1 MAASSGR
8 TFTISKAAAVIAG
21 LRENSVSFDGSPV
34 DVTDKTDNGFRT
46 FASFAGVKSFDISA
60 TGVLDDDVFQDII
73 ADEDSTLLLTDVTI
87 QWADGSS
94 TSGNVYISSCTFAGA
109 HDGENTYDIS
119 LQSSG
124 EWAYTP
130 AV

>member
-8 TFTISKAAAVIAG
+8 DFTISKAAAVLAG
-21 LRENSVSFDGSPV
+21 LRENSISFDGSPV
-34 DVTDKTDNGFRT
+34 DITNKNSNGFRT
-46 FASFAGVKSFDISA
+46 MASFSGVKSFDISA
-60 TGVLDDDVFQDII
+60 SGVLDDVVFQNII

-87 QWADGSS
+87 QYADGA
-94 TSGNVYISSCTFAGA
+94 TCSGDVFFSSCTFAGS
-109 HDGENTYDIS
+109 HDGENTYEVT

-124 EWAYTP
+124 EWAYVP